1 MKSYEEKLLAMVIKP
16 KKIEALD
23 RHLKLR
29 ALGFFIIFKVASTS
43 FPRARAR
50 QTSYPRG
57 PTREE
62 SKTNMAAVCPVR
74 ERLFCP
80 V

>member
-1 MKSYEEKLLAMVIKP
+1 MKDRYLYVLL
-16 KKIEALD
+16 
-23 RHLKLR
+23 
-29 ALGFFIIFKVASTS
+29 KVARTS

-57 PTREE
+57 LTREE
-62 SKTNMAAVCPVR
+62 SKTNMAVVCFVR

-80 V
+80 L

>member
-29 ALGFFIIFKVASTS
+29 ALGFFIIYLIGLIISVFIS
-43 FPRARAR
+43 
-50 QTSYPRG
+50 
-57 PTREE
+57 
-62 SKTNMAAVCPVR
+62 AVHKHISHFHIIR
-74 ERLFCP
+74 H
-80 V
+80 